1 MGTGMVSPTGLM
13 CWCWL
18 ALGCGSAG
26 QQTAA
31 LPATPPRDTA
41 SSVTVTDTVE
51 GPLPDSLPLWIRPD
65 PATRTVY
72 LTLLTEPSAGGAP
85 AAINGFHH
93 GGAQLVVPLGWTVK
107 WTWTN
112 ADSTGSH
119 SLVVVEERE
128 KLPAEAGRP
137 ALVNAVTRN
146 PLNGMKPGQ
155 RDVTTFEAD
164 QAGWYW
170 LLCGVAGHALQGEWI
185 GLKVDREATAPGVTF
200 RER

>member
-1 MGTGMVSPTGLM
+1 MSPAGLV
-13 CWCWL
+13 WCWL
-18 ALGCGSAG
+18 AIGCASAG
-26 QQTAA
+26 QQTES
-31 LPATPPRDTA
+31 LPATLPRDSA
-41 SSVTVTDTVE
+41 PADSADE
-51 GPLPDSLPLWIRPD
+51 ARLPDSLPPWIRPD
-65 PATRTVY
+65 PATKTVT
-72 LTLLTEPSAGGAP
+72 LTLVTEPVPGAP
-85 AAINGFHH
+85 AGINGFHH

-107 WTWTN
+107 WIWTN
-112 ADSTGSH
+112 GDSTASH

-128 KLPAEAGRP
+128 KLPGEAGRP

-185 GLKVDREATAPGVTF
+185 EFKVDREAAAPGLII